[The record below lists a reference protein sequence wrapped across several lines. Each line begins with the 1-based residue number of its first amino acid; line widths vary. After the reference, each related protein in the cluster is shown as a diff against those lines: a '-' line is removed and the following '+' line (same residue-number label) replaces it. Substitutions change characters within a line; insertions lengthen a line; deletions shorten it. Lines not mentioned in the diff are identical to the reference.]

1 MKQKT
6 IRFEKFLE
14 MVNNLY
20 TNTLWIPLENV
31 EVEKNALRIVNC
43 NNARDAVESM
53 NKCFFYYIFS
63 DIDRTIN
70 IFRINEF

>member
-20 TNTLWIPLENV
+20 TNTLWITLENV

-53 NKCFFYYIFS
+53 NKCFFYYIF
-63 DIDRTIN
+63 
-70 IFRINEF
+70 FWYW